1 MWRRHGGRRDAHRVP
16 SDRRLV
22 LLAVVVGVVALVL
35 VGRLLQGGGASAR
48 APVAIPT
55 VALATTADPA
65 LGPVTVYVVGAV
77 RRPGVLVLPAGSRAR
92 DALRRAGGALPRADL
107 AQLNLAVRLA
117 DGEMIVV
124 PRRGAAAPGRRG
136 ERDDCGAGDRAPQLR
151 DGRAARRAR
160 RHRSV
165 ARRAHRRLAHGARRL
180 PHRRRSRPGRRHRAR
195 APRGPPWTRRTV
207 RLSPAASLLPSLP
220 GWRCPRR
227 SSPGRSAISAVQR
240 SPVSQRC
247 DCGCPAASAWS
258 APWWLWASVGSCRS
272 RTCDRSRS
280 DPLASEIG
288 DPVHGRAV
296 VTGSVIHG
304 QWDQRAIARF
314 RDADVLLRVA
324 APIETGDVVE
334 LEGRLRAPRGP
345 TADGFDERTWLARQG
360 VHEVLRARS
369 AHVVGRRGGVWGL
382 IDRVRNNARD
392 ALRVGGG
399 DGEAVADGVLLGGND
414 GLTPDTRDAFRAS
427 GLGHLL
433 AVSGQNVVLLVA
445 AILVVCGCL
454 GVARAPALGLAI
466 AATVLYVLVVGPG
479 ASVVRAGITGVVVA
493 VAWLANRP
501 VARWHVLAV
510 AAAGC
515 LWLDPW
521 AVRRAG
527 LPAVVRRRRRDLRRG
542 AADPALARGHLVSL
556 AAARAA
562 RDLDGLHARDRAD
575 RVAAVR
581 PRRARGQPAGEPRGA
596 AGGRAAAL
604 DRYRRD
610 ARASARARGRGA
622 ARARRERTRRV
633 PGRRRARRRADRPL
647 RQRGRDRP
655 RNRRPGDAARPSG
668 SIARGTS
675 SSRSRR
681 WPCSRFAADLDSR
694 QPTARRPCHRDAPR
708 DVPRRGPGERDAV
721 TASGFAA
728 LVDAGPADAHVARRL
743 RELGVHRLDAL
754 VLSHPQADHV
764 GGAAEVLDTVP
775 VGRVLDPGLPSDER
789 YEQEALAAARRHG
802 VPVVV
807 ARTGLVLRRATS
819 DAARARAAAR
829 RAGRGSERRRR
840 DRRRGGGRLPH
851 PPSGRCRGGGRAA
864 PRPAAGG
871 CARGRA
877 PRLGRPAAPGAASS
891 CASGHRGHLGGR
903 RATATGTRRRRRS
916 PRWPRPASRSSAPIA
931 TATWWSAASVSER
944 HSMATCPR

>member
-1 MWRRHGGRRDAHRVP
+1 MP

-55 VALATTADPA
+55 VALATAADPA

-92 DALRRAGGALPRADL
+92 DALKRAGGALPRADL

-124 PRRGAAAPGRRG
+124 PRRGAAAPAVAASGTT
-136 ERDDCGAGDRAPQLR
+136 AAPAIVHLNSATVEQL
-151 DGRAARRAR
+151 DGLDGIGPSLAARI
-160 RHRSV
+160 V
-165 ARRAHRRLAHGARRL
+165 AWRTEHGGF
-180 PHRRRSRPGRRHRAR
+180 HTDRRSRPGRRHRAR

-220 GWRCPRR
+220 GWRCRRR

-258 APWWLWASVGSCRS
+258 APWWLWALGGLVSVSHLRS
-272 RTCDRSRS
+272 LAQ

-288 DPVHGRAV
+288 DPVQGRAV

-324 APIETGDVVE
+324 ASIETGDVVE
-334 LEGRLRAPRGP
+334 LEGRLREPRGP

-501 VARWHVLAV
+501 AARWHVLAV

-521 AVRRAG
+521 AVVEPGFQLSFVAVVAIFVAAPRIRSWLEGTSCPSRLREPLAISTACTLATAPIAWLQFDRVALAG
-527 LPAVVRRRRRDLRRG
+527 SLPANLAALPAVAPLLWIGIAATLVHPLAPAAAVPLALAASALGEYLVVVAHAGARIDHFASGAEIVLAIGVPVMLAAFWFNRAPVRVLRDRG
-542 AADPALARGHLVSL
+542 AGRARVPAVSRPRHRWP
-556 AAARAA
+556 AARAI
-562 RDLDGLHARDRAD
+562 HA
-575 RVAAVR
+575 
-581 PRRARGQPAGEPRGA
+581 
-596 AGGRAAAL
+596 L
-604 DRYRRD
+604 
-610 ARASARARGRGA
+610 
-622 ARARRERTRRV
+622 
-633 PGRRRARRRADRPL
+633 
-647 RQRGRDRP
+647 
-655 RNRRPGDAARPSG
+655 
-668 SIARGTS
+668 
-675 SSRSRR
+675 
-681 WPCSRFAADLDSR
+681 
-694 QPTARRPCHRDAPR
+694 R
-708 DVPRRGPGERDAV
+708 DVPRCGPGERDADHGV
-721 TASGFAA
+721 RIRS
-728 LVDAGPADAHVARRL
+728 ARRRRAGGRPRRSPLARVRCPPPRRARSLAPSGRSRRRRRRGARHGSRRARARPGPPDGRAL
-743 RELGVHRLDAL
+743 R
-754 VLSHPQADHV
+754 
-764 GGAAEVLDTVP
+764 
-775 VGRVLDPGLPSDER
+775 
-789 YEQEALAAARRHG
+789 AARR
-802 VPVVV
+802 
-807 ARTGLVLRRATS
+807 S
-819 DAARARAAAR
+819 
-829 RAGRGSERRRR
+829 
-840 DRRRGGGRLPH
+840 RRRGGMEFPWSSRARGSCSERARSTCAC
-851 PPSGRCRGGGRAA
+851 SGRGT
-864 PRPAAGG
+864 
-871 CARGRA
+871 
-877 PRLGRPAAPGAASS
+877 SS
-891 CASGHRGHLGGR
+891 R
-903 RATATGTRRRRRS
+903 
-916 PRWPRPASRSSAPIA
+916 
-931 TATWWSAASVSER
+931 ER
-944 HSMATCPR
+944 IRTTPP